1 MVNERRKSPRVRVSL
16 PARWEGAMHQ
26 GVATVTDVSELGCF
40 VLSGGAVE
48 VKELIWLE
56 IQLPSGDLIRLWT
69 EVVDA
74 AYEIGFALKFNSGS
88 GSGDDEARLRRY
100 IETVF
105 AYDNRK
111 R

>member
-1 MVNERRKSPRVRVSL
+1 MVNDRRKAPRVRVNL

-26 GVATVTDVSELGCF
+26 GIATVTDLSENGCF
-40 VLSGGAVE
+40 VLSGGTVE

-56 IQLPSGDLIRLWT
+56 IELPEGEMLRFWT

-74 AYEIGFALKFNSGS
+74 AYEIGFALRFNSGNE
-88 GSGDDEARLRRY
+88 DAEARLRTF

-105 AYDNRK
+105 VSDSRK
-111 R
+111 LE